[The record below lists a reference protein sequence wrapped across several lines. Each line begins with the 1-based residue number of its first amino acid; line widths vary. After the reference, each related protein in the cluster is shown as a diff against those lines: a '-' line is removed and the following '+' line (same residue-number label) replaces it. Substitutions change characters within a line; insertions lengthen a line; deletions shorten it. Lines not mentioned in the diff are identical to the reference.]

1 LSSDN
6 SYFVKLSA
14 AIAFLSI
21 SLIAFELILIRI
33 LSIVQWYHFAYMVIS
48 VALLGFGAAGTFI
61 AVFKESLIEKT
72 EILLPWLMV
81 LTSLLMSISVTISQ
95 TSLFSFD
102 SYKLFSDFS
111 HIWKLIATYMIFF
124 PPFFFG
130 ALAIGL
136 AFVKYVKRVGT
147 LYSAN
152 MIGSGIGGLLVVLL
166 MWWFFPQKLP
176 AVVST
181 LAFFAAVII
190 VPQKLRAGFSLVV
203 AAAVALLSFFYISS
217 PSLNISE
224 YKSISKTLNLPGS
237 KIVKTEC
244 SPYGTIEIVSSNHLR
259 YAPGLSIKY
268 PGMISVNNAAFNNG
282 DWLGPLISLQ
292 NDSVNYLAYSTEMLP
307 YIISKRKDVLVLNSG
322 TGRQVSTALY
332 NNAQRVVAVEP
343 NKALLELLT
352 GDFATE
358 VGAIYKKPG
367 VQIRNISPRTFL
379 LAPHPKFDLVTLPVI
394 SSFGGTS
401 GLFALQEEYLLT
413 KEAFEEMWGSLK
425 DDGAISI
432 NTWIDYPYRNP
443 LKLISTLAEVIDEH
457 GIKNVSKHIAAI
469 KNWNTI
475 SIIVKRSQITIEET
489 EKIRTFCAEMNFDPV
504 ILPDLK
510 IKERER
516 FNKLQDDTFY
526 RMIDKILTSEAE
538 RKSVYSNYS
547 FNIKPATDDQPYYS
561 QFLQFKSIPLL
572 AELFGNNAVPFF
584 EVGYILLYLTFF
596 QILFISIILIIIPL
610 FKLGW
615 KGENPPSLKRFERA
629 GRSWTFLYFCGLGI
643 GYMFVEIV
651 LIQKFTLYFG
661 NVIYSTAAVVCLM
674 LISSGFGSW
683 FSQNLY
689 AKPSRIVGVTALI
702 ILSLIIYLIFL
713 TPIIKTTI
721 AFTLI
726 AKIFFAT
733 FLIAPPAFIMGVPFP
748 LGLRLLS
755 ERNESTEG
763 VQVPWAWGINGLFS
777 VISVVLAT
785 IVAIELGFIWVMI
798 IAAGAYSLS
807 LLVNLRSA

>member
-1 LSSDN
+1 MNSDN
-6 SYFVKLSA
+6 SYLVKLST
-14 AIAFLSI
+14 AIAILSV
-21 SLIAFELILIRI
+21 SLIAFELTLIRI

-61 AVFKESLIEKT
+61 AVFRESLIEKT

-95 TSLFSFD
+95 TPLFSFD

-111 HIWKLIATYMIFF
+111 HFWKLIATYMIFF

-136 AFVKYVKRVGT
+136 AFVKYVNRIGT

-152 MIGSGIGGLLVVLL
+152 MIGSGVGGLLAVLL

-190 VPQKLRAGFSLVV
+190 VPQKLRAGFSLVI

-224 YKSISKTLNLPGS
+224 YKSISKTLNLPES
-237 KIVKTEC
+237 KVVQRES
-244 SPYGTIEIVSSNHLR
+244 SPYGTIEIVSSKHLR

-268 PGMISVNNAAFNNG
+268 PGIISVNNAAFNNG

-292 NDSVNYLAYSTEMLP
+292 NDSLNYLAYSTGMLP
-307 YIISKRKDVLVLNSG
+307 YIISKRKDVLILNSG
-322 TGRQVSTALY
+322 TGRQVNTALY
-332 NNAQRVVAVEP
+332 NNAQKVIAVEP

-352 GDFATE
+352 NDFTNE
-358 VGAIYKKPG
+358 VGAIYNKPE
-367 VQIRNISPRTFL
+367 VQIRNISPRTYL
-379 LAPHPKFDLVTLPVI
+379 LSPHPKFDLITLPVI

-413 KEAFEEMWGSLK
+413 KESFGEMWRTLK
-425 DDGAISI
+425 DDGVISI

-443 LKLISTLAEVIDEH
+443 LKIISTLAEVIDEH
-457 GIKNVSKHIAAI
+457 GIKDISKHIAAI

-475 SIIVKRSQITIEET
+475 SIIVKRSQITFDEG
-489 EKIRTFCAEMNFDPV
+489 EKIRTFCKEMNFDPV
-504 ILPDLK
+504 ILPGL
-510 IKERER
+510 IQEERER
-516 FNKLQDDTFY
+516 FNKLQDDSFY
-526 RMIDKILTSEAE
+526 RMIDKILSSEDE
-538 RKSVYSNYS
+538 RESVYSNYS
-547 FNIKPATDDQPYYS
+547 FNIKPATDNQPYYS

-572 AELFGNNAVPFF
+572 AELFGSNAVPFF

-596 QILFISIILIIIPL
+596 QILLISFILIIIPL

-615 KGENPPSLKRFERA
+615 KGES
-629 GRSWTFLYFCGLGI
+629 RSWTFLYFCGLGI
-643 GYMFVEIV
+643 GYMFIEIV

-661 NVIYSTAAVVCLM
+661 NVIYSAAAVVSLM

-726 AKIFFAT
+726 AKILFAT
-733 FLIAPPAFIMGVPFP
+733 FLIAPPTFIMGMPFP

-755 ERNESTEG
+755 ERNKSANG
-763 VQVPWAWGINGLFS
+763 GQVPWAWGINGLFS

-785 IVAIELGFIWVMI
+785 IIAIELGFIWVMI
-798 IAAGAYSLS
+798 FAAVAYSLS
-807 LLVNLRSA
+807 LLVNLRRK

>member
-1 LSSDN
+1 MNSDN
-6 SYFVKLSA
+6 SYLVKLST
-14 AIAFLSI
+14 AIAILSV
-21 SLIAFELILIRI
+21 SLIAFELTLIRI

-61 AVFKESLIEKT
+61 AVFRESLIEKT

-95 TSLFSFD
+95 TPLFSFD

-111 HIWKLIATYMIFF
+111 HFWKLIATYMIFF

-136 AFVKYVKRVGT
+136 AFVKYVNRIGT

-152 MIGSGIGGLLVVLL
+152 MIGSGVGGLLAVLL

-190 VPQKLRAGFSLVV
+190 VPQKLRAGFSLVI

-224 YKSISKTLNLPGS
+224 YKSISKTLNLPES
-237 KIVKTEC
+237 KVVQRES
-244 SPYGTIEIVSSNHLR
+244 SPYGTIEIVSSKHLR

-268 PGMISVNNAAFNNG
+268 PGIISVNNAAFNNG

-292 NDSVNYLAYSTEMLP
+292 NDSLNYLAYSTGMLP
-307 YIISKRKDVLVLNSG
+307 YIISKRKDVLILNSG
-322 TGRQVSTALY
+322 TGRQVNTALY
-332 NNAQRVVAVEP
+332 NNAQKVIAVEP

-352 GDFATE
+352 NDFTNE
-358 VGAIYKKPG
+358 VGAIYNKPE
-367 VQIRNISPRTFL
+367 VQIRNISPRTYL
-379 LAPHPKFDLVTLPVI
+379 LSPHPKFDLITLPVI

-413 KEAFEEMWGSLK
+413 KESFGEMWRTLK
-425 DDGAISI
+425 DDGVISI

-443 LKLISTLAEVIDEH
+443 LKIISTLAEVIDEH
-457 GIKNVSKHIAAI
+457 GIKDISKHIAAI

-475 SIIVKRSQITIEET
+475 SIIVKRSQITFDEG
-489 EKIRTFCAEMNFDPV
+489 EKIRTFCKEMNFDPV
-504 ILPDLK
+504 ILPGL
-510 IKERER
+510 IQEERER
-516 FNKLQDDTFY
+516 FNKLQDDSFY
-526 RMIDKILTSEAE
+526 RMIDKILSSEDE
-538 RKSVYSNYS
+538 RESVYSNYS
-547 FNIKPATDDQPYYS
+547 FNIKPATDNQPYYS

-572 AELFGNNAVPFF
+572 AELFGSNAVPFF

-596 QILFISIILIIIPL
+596 QILLISFILIIIPL

-615 KGENPPSLKRFERA
+615 KGES
-629 GRSWTFLYFCGLGI
+629 RSWTFLYFCGLGI
-643 GYMFVEIV
+643 GYMFIEIV

-661 NVIYSTAAVVCLM
+661 NVIYSAAAVVSLM

-702 ILSLIIYLIFL
+702 ILSF
-713 TPIIKTTI
+713 
-721 AFTLI
+721 
-726 AKIFFAT
+726 
-733 FLIAPPAFIMGVPFP
+733 
-748 LGLRLLS
+748 
-755 ERNESTEG
+755 
-763 VQVPWAWGINGLFS
+763 
-777 VISVVLAT
+777 
-785 IVAIELGFIWVMI
+785 
-798 IAAGAYSLS
+798 
-807 LLVNLRSA
+807 